1 MKPFHRQKLF
11 SAVAKGL
18 FVLLALLALPFNAP
32 AQPNSPQRWLFV
44 FDLSST
50 MKKRLPATEAVL
62 KNFFASAAEGRLQDG
77 DNIGVWTYD
86 QKTHGGQFPLAVWNQ
101 ATATTLPTNL
111 IAFLQSRT
119 YPASSQLSALQP
131 ALNGVITNSE
141 RLTIVIF
148 CDGESD
154 ITATPYDAGI
164 NQSFLDGQAER
175 KKNSQPFVVLIRT
188 LSGKYIGCTV
198 NFPPGAINIPLF
210 LQPAPPTNVPPPPP
224 PPVAVVAAKPPPVVV
239 PDLVIVGTHVTTN
252 SATEVSSPAPNTAV
266 SLPPPTK
273 VAPAVNNP
281 PAATVISPAS
291 KPVASVPPAKVVTP
305 TAPSPNPVAVANV
318 SNKAS
323 GGANHRLWVV
333 VSLAAA
339 DVVLGLIW
347 FIRSNRRSES
357 SLITSS
363 MQNDPRRK

>member
-18 FVLLALLALPFNAP
+18 FVLLALLALPLNAP

-50 MKKRLPATEAVL
+50 MKKRLPATAEVL

-119 YPASSQLSALQP
+119 YPASSQLSVLQP

-164 NQSFLDGQAER
+164 NQSFLDGRAER

-224 PPVAVVAAKPPPVVV
+224 VAVVAVKPPPVV

-252 SATEVSSPAPNTAV
+252 SATAIAAPAPDTISSP
-266 SLPPPTK
+266 PPPPIK
-273 VAPAVNNP
+273 VAPVVSATSS
-281 PAATVISPAS
+281 ATVVPPVS
-291 KPVASVPPAKVVTP
+291 KPVASVPPAKVEAPAASP
-305 TAPSPNPVAVANV
+305 TTNVAVANV
-318 SNKAS
+318 TNKAS
-323 GGANHRLWVV
+323 GGTNRRFFVLVG
-333 VSLAAA
+333 LAAA
-339 DVVLGLIW
+339 AVLVGLIW
-347 FIRSNRRSES
+347 FVRSNRRSES

>member
-1 MKPFHRQKLF
+1 MKNFHRQKLF
-11 SAVAKGL
+11 SIAAKWL
-18 FVLLALLALPFNAP
+18 CVLLAVLALPLKMS
-32 AQPNSPQRWLFV
+32 AQPTAPQRWLFV

-101 ATATTLPTNL
+101 AQAAMLPTNL

-119 YPASSQLSALQP
+119 YSASSQLAALQP
-131 ALNGVITNSE
+131 ALTGVITNSE

-164 NQSFLDGQAER
+164 NQSFLDGRAER
-175 KKNSQPFVVLIRT
+175 EKNSQPFVVLIRT

-198 NFPPGAINIPLF
+198 SFPPGAINIPLF
-210 LQPAPPTNVPPPPP
+210 LQPAPPPKIPPPPP
-224 PPVAVVAAKPPPVVV
+224 PAAVVAVKPPVV
-239 PDLVIVGTHVTTN
+239 PDLVIIGTHVNPLTN
-252 SATEVSSPAPNTAV
+252 FVLEISSP
-266 SLPPPTK
+266 PT
-273 VAPAVNNP
+273 NE
-281 PAATVISPAS
+281 
-291 KPVASVPPAKVVTP
+291 
-305 TAPSPNPVAVANV
+305 
-318 SNKAS
+318 
-323 GGANHRLWVV
+323 
-333 VSLAAA
+333 VSLAAPKIVATPAPLPTPVQPIVNQTTSPTAKVEIPLVIPATNVVVATTNAA
-339 DVVLGLIW
+339 DGMTRRQVLIGGGLLAAVIVLVVILLV
-347 FIRSNRRSES
+347 RRNRRSES

-363 MQNDPRRK
+363 MQDDTRRK

>member
-18 FVLLALLALPFNAP
+18 FVLLALLALPLNAP

-111 IAFLQSRT
+111 IAFLESRT
-119 YPASSQLSALQP
+119 YSATSQLSALQP

-154 ITATPYDAGI
+154 ITATPYDVGI

-224 PPVAVVAAKPPPVVV
+224 VAVAAVKPPPVV

-252 SATEVSSPAPNTAV
+252 ATTAIAVPAPDKISSSPPI
-266 SLPPPTK
+266 K
-273 VAPAVNNP
+273 VAPVVSAT

-318 SNKAS
+318 SHQAS
-323 GGANHRLWVV
+323 GGTNQRLWVV

-339 DVVLGLIW
+339 AVVLGLIW